1 MRSLPLTFPLRCRRW
16 IRRSRLPSGRWATL
30 PPPRRRPLRTQVP
43 RRPQA
48 PRHRCLPPPRAARP
62 FRRWRLRRRTPPRR
76 QPPCPH
82 LRQTPTPRPIPRPS
96 SRASGAT
103 WSLGSPGRVPASCRA
118 LVSSSNMPS
127 RPCRCFCDMGGFDM
141 GGFSTYFAAPT
152 VRRAVAIARRAAC
165 DRPWQPYGRPWQP
178 CGRRC
183 TTGRGNRT
191 VGGVQPA
198 VAVARRPPHGRLWQ
212 SRRARANR
220 PAAPR
225 GTMPSGLFAC
235 ARQLALQAQ

>member
-1 MRSLPLTFPLRCRRW
+1 MTRSLPLTFPLRRRRW
-16 IRRSRLPSGRWATL
+16 IRRPRLPSGRWATL

-48 PRHRCLPPPRAARP
+48 PRHRCLLPLRVARP
-62 FRRWRLRRRTPPRR
+62 FRRRRLRRRTPPRR
-76 QPPCPH
+76 QPPCLR
-82 LRQTPTPRPIPRPS
+82 LRQAPTPRPIPRPS
-96 SRASGAT
+96 SRAFGAT
-103 WSLGSPGRVPASCRA
+103 WSLSSPGRVPASCRA
-118 LVSSSNMPS
+118 LVSSPNVPS
-127 RPCRCFCDMGGFDM
+127 RPCRCFAMW
-141 GGFSTYFAAPT
+141 TALLRRAAPT
-152 VRRAVAIARRAAC
+152 ARRAGSIARRL
-165 DRPWQPYGRPWQP
+165 PYGRPWQP
-178 CGRRC
+178 RGGRR
-183 TTGRGNRT
+183 TVGRGNRT

-198 VAVARRPPHGRLWQ
+198 AAVARRPPHGRLWQ

>member
-1 MRSLPLTFPLRCRRW
+1 MTRSLPLTFPLRRRRW
-16 IRRSRLPSGRWATL
+16 IRRPRLPSGRWATL

-48 PRHRCLPPPRAARP
+48 PRHRCLLPPRAARP
-62 FRRWRLRRRTPPRR
+62 FRRWRLRRRAPPRR
-76 QPPCPH
+76 QPPCLR

-103 WSLGSPGRVPASCRA
+103 WSLSSPGRVPASCRA
-118 LVSSSNMPS
+118 LASSSNVPS
-127 RPCRCFCDMGGFDM
+127 RLCRCFAMWAALLRR
-141 GGFSTYFAAPT
+141 AAPT
-152 VRRAVAIARRAAC
+152 ARRAVSIAQRL
-165 DRPWQPYGRPWQP
+165 PYGRPWQP
-178 CGRRC
+178 RGGRR
-183 TTGRGNRT
+183 TVVRGNRT

-198 VAVARRPPHGRLWQ
+198 AAVARRPPHGRLWQ

-235 ARQLALQAQ
+235 TRQLALQAQ

>member
-1 MRSLPLTFPLRCRRW
+1 MTRSLPLTFPLRCRRW
-16 IRRSRLPSGRWATL
+16 IRRPRLPSGRWATL

-48 PRHRCLPPPRAARP
+48 PRHRCLLPPRAARP

-76 QPPCPH
+76 QSPCPR

-103 WSLGSPGRVPASCRA
+103 WSLSSPGRVPASCRA
-118 LVSSSNMPS
+118 LASSPNVPS
-127 RPCRCFCDMGGFDM
+127 RPCRCFAMWAALIWVAFRRISRRPLYGG
-141 GGFSTYFAAPT
+141 
-152 VRRAVAIARRAAC
+152 
-165 DRPWQPYGRPWQP
+165 PWQLHG
-178 CGRRC
+178 GRR
-183 TTGRGNRT
+183 TVGRGNRT

-198 VAVARRPPHGRLWQ
+198 VATARRPPYGRPWQ
-212 SRRARANR
+212 SRRARADR